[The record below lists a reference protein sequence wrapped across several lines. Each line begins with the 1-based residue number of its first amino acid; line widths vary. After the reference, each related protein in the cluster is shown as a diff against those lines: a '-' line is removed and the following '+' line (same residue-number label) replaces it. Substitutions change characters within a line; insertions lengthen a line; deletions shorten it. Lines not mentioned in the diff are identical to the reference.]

1 MISGVVEDE
10 MTKDAA
16 EKIKSSN
23 YSVNITEMVKLD
35 LEEVDDVLNVVCLQK
50 AEEVQ
55 IKETNNYKYFII
67 CVTNEAGLEK
77 NLLVNTV
84 TVFNMIEAGALKEIK
99 Q

>member
-16 EKIKSSN
+16 EKIIPSN
-23 YSVNITEMVKLD
+23 YSVNIEDMLKFD
-35 LEEVDDVLNVVCLQK
+35 HQKVDDVLSLIFLQK
-50 AEEVQ
+50 ADEVQ
-55 IKETNNYKYFII
+55 IKETNNYRYLLI